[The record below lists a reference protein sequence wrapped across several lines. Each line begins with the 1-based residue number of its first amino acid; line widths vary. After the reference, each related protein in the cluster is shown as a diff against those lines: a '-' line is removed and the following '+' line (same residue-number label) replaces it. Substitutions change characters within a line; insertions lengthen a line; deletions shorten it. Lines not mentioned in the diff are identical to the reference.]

1 MGKIANAVTLLLAR
15 LNCLTQFLHVL
26 GKSNPADIPSQA
38 PWIPGPDKHPILDA
52 SVVVDNHPN
61 WMT

>member
-26 GKSNPADIPSQA
+26 GKSNPADI
-38 PWIPGPDKHPILDA
+38 
-52 SVVVDNHPN
+52 
-61 WMT
+61 